1 MTAFVVV
8 VDVHSSVRPGYHRH
22 RKVPFAVLHSTRCCM
37 SDSSSIRL
45 DNITGVNVYSAAGDH
60 MVHGA
65 E

>member
-8 VDVHSSVRPGYHRH
+8 VDVHSWVRTGYHLH
-22 RKVPFAVLHSTRCCM
+22 RKVPFAVLHSTRSCM
-37 SDSSSIRL
+37 SDWNPIRL
-45 DNITGVNVYSAAGDH
+45 NNFPGANVHSAAGDH